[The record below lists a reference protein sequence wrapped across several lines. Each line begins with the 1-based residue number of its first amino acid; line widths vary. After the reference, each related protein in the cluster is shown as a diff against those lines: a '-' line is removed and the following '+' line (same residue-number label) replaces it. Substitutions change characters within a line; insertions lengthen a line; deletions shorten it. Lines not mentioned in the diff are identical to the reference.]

1 MSDNPNF
8 EKPWRVVGTFDSFEG
23 ADQLRNSLIS
33 DGYTTRDN
41 RDGKKEVKVSY
52 SSNKSR
58 FLVKAREHEPR
69 PIKNKR
75 RKKNGTSK
83 RTKRGD

>member
-8 EKPWRVVGTFDSFEG
+8 EKPWRVVGNFETFAA
-23 ADQLRNSLIS
+23 ADVYRNSFVK
-33 DGYTTRDN
+33 DGYTTRNN